1 MVTGRLIISDLTLIL
16 NNFKLNQNG
25 ISERT
30 LLQLIARKREKQIVE
45 YYNRSPE
52 IDPTWLQT
60 LSKVFMT
67 KEDLGCFVTG
77 FAIIPTPI
85 SLPGDRGL
93 VNVISSNGELFY
105 HHAYDKMLTMNPDV
119 EQFKFNKAR
128 TRLGNKLSIWPYEL
142 SPTVIAI
149 LSDPMHGYFIDAS
162 IVLKNN
168 LFTGDDYMP
177 ASEYEVI
184 NNTIEHDGTLYQV
197 GQTFT
202 ATVNTYTGIGDVR
215 LKNSIKK
222 MTLDDPYP
230 MSLSMANTVIMRIL
244 DEDYGVARK
253 QISDIIADGQSQT
266 NILTSEALQK

>member
-1 MVTGRLIISDLTLIL
+1 MVTGRLIISDLELIL

-25 ISERT
+25 IGNRT

-45 YYNRSPE
+45 YYNRNPE
-52 IDPTWLQT
+52 IDPTWVQT

-67 KEDLGCFVTG
+67 KEELGCFVVG
-77 FAIIPTPI
+77 SAIVPTPI
-85 SLPGDRGL
+85 SLLGDRGL
-93 VNVISSNGELFY
+93 THVISFNGEFFY
-105 HHAYDKMLTMNPDV
+105 HHSYDKMLTMNPEV

-142 SPTVIAI
+142 SPTIMAI
-149 LSDPMHGYFIDAS
+149 LSDPMDGYFIDTS

-168 LFTGDDYMP
+168 LFTGDDYLP
-177 ASEYEVI
+177 AWEYEVI
-184 NNTIEHDGTLYQV
+184 NNTIEHDGVLYQV
-197 GQTFT
+197 GQTFK
-202 ATVNTYTGIGDVR
+202 ATVNTYSGAGDVR

-253 QISDIIADGQSQT
+253 QVSDIIADGQSQT
-266 NILTSEALQK
+266 NILTSEGLQK